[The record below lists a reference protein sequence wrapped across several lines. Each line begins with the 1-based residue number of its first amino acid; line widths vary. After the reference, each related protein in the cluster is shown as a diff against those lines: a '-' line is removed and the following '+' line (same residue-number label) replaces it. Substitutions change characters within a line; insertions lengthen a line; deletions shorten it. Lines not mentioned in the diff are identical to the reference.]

1 MEVNMYGNKI
11 IKYGGIFICLVLF
24 ALYGCAAV
32 VAGGAAGGAT
42 YVYTEG
48 WVARDYNVGIDR
60 AYNTGLE
67 AARDLGMTVVEKS
80 KKIASANIKMTKGGK
95 DYWIKM
101 EETSK
106 KHTTISVRAGIMGDK
121 EASQKIHEEISKKI
135 LTLS

>member
-1 MEVNMYGNKI
+1 MSGNNI
-11 IKYGGIFICLVLF
+11 IRYAAISVCLMLF

-32 VAGGAAGGAT
+32 VAGGAAGGTT

-60 AYNTGLE
+60 AYNAGLE
-67 AARDLGMTVVEKS
+67 AAKDLGMTVVEKS
-80 KKIASANIKMTKGGK
+80 KKIASANIKMTRGGK

-106 KHTTISVRAGIMGDK
+106 NRTTISVRAGIMGDK
-121 EASQKIHEEISKKI
+121 EASRKIHEEIKR
-135 LTLS
+135 LV

>member
-1 MEVNMYGNKI
+1 MFMEVIMNSKRYMRYGCV
-11 IKYGGIFICLVLF
+11 FVCLVLF
-24 ALYGCAAV
+24 ALNGCAAV

-60 AYNTGLE
+60 AYTAGLE
-67 AARDLGMTVVEKS
+67 AAKDMGMTVIEKS

-106 KHTTISVRAGIMGDK
+106 KRTTISVRAGLLGDK
-121 EASQKIHEEISKKI
+121 EASRKIHEEISR
-135 LTLS
+135 LV

>member
-1 MEVNMYGNKI
+1 MNPKNYVRYGCV
-11 IKYGGIFICLVLF
+11 FVCLVLF

-32 VAGGAAGGAT
+32 VAGSAAGGAT

-60 AYNTGLE
+60 AYNAGLE
-67 AARDLGMTVVEKS
+67 AAKDLGMTVVEKS
-80 KKIASANIKMTKGGK
+80 KRIASANIKMTKGGK

-106 KHTTISVRAGIMGDK
+106 RRTTISVRAGILGDK
-121 EASQKIHEEISKKI
+121 EASRKIHEEIKK
-135 LTLS
+135 LV